1 MPFCAAC
8 EGPSELA
15 SWQLT
20 CPSLVAV
27 IERWAHQ
34 DRHQSSICGPLCRPE
49 NEGSAEPSS
58 GYLRGPRCCLA
69 RLGEPQSRR
78 TDRVPAVLSHPAT
91 PCFRQASSSLFM
103 VLFGPLSPRL
113 GRANTEAVVGWTP
126 GYPRP
131 LLRIRIL
138 RLTFPSDQQFRPRK
152 PRGERSYGD
161 TFCSVTSPGH
171 PDKQAT
177 MAAAFPDT
185 LRRTFENSNSQVG
198 ILVALPRTARRR
210 QNASIARRWSRAF
223 PHQGRSRST
232 CAGKKHCQKAA
243 APMLVRRLGLIVE
256 PDLTA
261 LALRAVKQAFWP
273 NQQIG
278 APSTA
283 RLACR
288 ELRVGQ

>member
-1 MPFCAAC
+1 V
-8 EGPSELA
+8 PSVFQPA
-15 SWQLT
+15 YPT
-20 CPSLVAV
+20 PPRHAV
-27 IERWAHQ
+27 
-34 DRHQSSICGPLCRPE
+34 G
-49 NEGSAEPSS
+49 
-58 GYLRGPRCCLA
+58 
-69 RLGEPQSRR
+69 
-78 TDRVPAVLSHPAT
+78 
-91 PCFRQASSSLFM
+91 
-103 VLFGPLSPRL
+103 
-113 GRANTEAVVGWTP
+113 
-126 GYPRP
+126 RP
-131 LLRIRIL
+131 LLPCLWCCSGPVAVAR
-138 RLTFPSDQQFRPRK
+138 PSEYRSCCWLDPGIPKTTLENSNSQTDVSKRRKIRPRK